1 MHKLFFLFIDL
12 IGILPAA
19 AKKQG
24 GEDGVDQEGEKQNLG
39 ASIGP
44 GGRLGMSAQF
54 QEQNLRQRFG
64 PRWR

>member
-39 ASIGP
+39 ASIG
-44 GGRLGMSAQF
+44 GRSGLSAQF